1 MLREEDTSKL
11 AKLSIFSGCRKE
23 TLTLLFQGAFLQKMP
38 ARVELAR
45 EGEKADFL
53 HVIIS
58 GAVELYASYRERE
71 TTVAVIG
78 PPHPFIVAAVVLD
91 RFYLKS
97 ARVLQPAKILMVP
110 ALAVRKAMNED
121 TAFAVALATE
131 LSIAYRDVVQNLK
144 NQKLR
149 SGLER
154 LANWL
159 VMRDK
164 ETGETHRFVIPF
176 EKKVLA
182 ARLGMTPEALS
193 RGFAALAAYKVA
205 ITGSEVE
212 IHDPE
217 GLTLLAKPDPLIDD
231 SHI

>member
-1 MLREEDTSKL
+1 MLRETETSKI
-11 AKLSIFSGCRKE
+11 AKLAIFSGCRKE
-23 TLTLLFQGAFLQKMP
+23 TLTLLLQGAFLQKIP

-45 EGEKADFL
+45 EGEAADFL

-58 GAVELYASYRERE
+58 GTVELYATYLDRE
-71 TTVAVIG
+71 TTIAVIG
-78 PPHPFIVAAVVLD
+78 PPHAFIVAAVVLD

-97 ARVLQPAKILMVP
+97 ARVLQPANILMIP
-110 ALAVRKAMNED
+110 ALAVRKAMKED

-131 LSIAYRDVVQNLK
+131 LAVAYRNVAQDLK

-159 VMRDK
+159 LFRDK
-164 ETGETHRFVIPF
+164 ETGGTHRFLIPY

-182 ARLGMTPEALS
+182 GRLGMTPEALS
-193 RGFAALAAYKVA
+193 RGFAALAIYKVA
-205 ITGSEVE
+205 IKGSEVE
-212 IHDPE
+212 IQDAE
-217 GLTLLAKPDPLIDD
+217 GLTLLAKPDALIDD
-231 SHI
+231 LDI

>member
-1 MLREEDTSKL
+1 MLHEKDTSKL
-11 AKLSIFSGCRKE
+11 AKLAIFSGCRKE
-23 TLTLLFQGAFLQKMP
+23 TLTLLLQGAFLQKIP

-45 EGEKADFL
+45 EGENADFL

-58 GAVELYASYRERE
+58 GTVELYATCRDRE
-71 TTVAVIG
+71 TTIAVIG
-78 PPHPFIVAAVVLD
+78 APHTFIVAAVVLD

-97 ARVLQPAKILMVP
+97 ARVLQPAKILMIP
-110 ALAVRKAMNED
+110 ALAVRKAMKED
-121 TAFAVALATE
+121 TAFAVAIATE
-131 LSIAYRDVVQNLK
+131 LAIAYRNLAEDLK

-159 VMRDK
+159 VLRDR

-205 ITGSEVE
+205 ITGSEVA

-217 GLTLLAKPDPLIDD
+217 SLTLLAKPDPLIDD